1 MIIYLVILSAIL
13 ILFNIKSLKKEKLKT
28 GFSSILKVEEETVT
42 DSTVEMIKLRKD
54 LSETIVEL
62 QREIVDLKEEVN
74 YLKYKITDERVQNSS
89 IKVNTIVS
97 DEYVKASDSEI
108 KTYNKSLNIYNEKK
122 SEEPKQN
129 NDNKKENE
137 NLERISEI
145 KKLINKGL
153 SDDEICK
160 KLSLGKGELLLIK
173 GLYN

>member
-13 ILFNIKSLKKEKLKT
+13 ILFNIKSLKKEKLN
-28 GFSSILKVEEETVT
+28 GFSSILKNEEETVS

-74 YLKYKITDERVQNSS
+74 YLKYSLTNEKIKSS
-89 IKVNTIVS
+89 EFKINTVVS
-97 DEYVKASDSEI
+97 DEYVRATEFEK
-108 KTYNKSLNIYNEKK
+108 KTYSNNLNIKDVKK
-122 SEEPKQN
+122 SEELKEN

-137 NLERISEI
+137 NLNRVLEI
-145 KKLINKGL
+145 KKLMHKGL

-173 GLYN
+173 SLYN